1 MARPTK
7 YRRSLEAIMQADYVR
22 LEDEA
27 PVKWPIASQ
36 TWRRY
41 EKEKRI
47 RTYGSPKMIY
57 TPEAE
62 AQIKAGFPVLEELL
76 QRTAH
81 A

>member
-7 YRRSLEAIMQADYVR
+7 YKRSIECIMQADYVR

-27 PVKWPIASQ
+27 PIRFPNASQ

-47 RTYGSPKMIY
+47 RTYGSPKMINSG
-57 TPEAE
+57 EAE
-62 AQIKAGFPVLEELL
+62 AQIKAGFPVIEELL
-76 QRTAH
+76 REAG
-81 A
+81 